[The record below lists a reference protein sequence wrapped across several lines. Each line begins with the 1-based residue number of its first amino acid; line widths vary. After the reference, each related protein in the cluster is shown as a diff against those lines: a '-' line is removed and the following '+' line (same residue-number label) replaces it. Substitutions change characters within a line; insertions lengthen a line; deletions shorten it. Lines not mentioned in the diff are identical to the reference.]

1 MNVRNVKPEKIKP
14 EDIPKKM
21 MMMMNIE
28 YDNKVPFESVVEADP
43 TLKFLIRDSEF
54 DFDLLEHQMRVRG
67 AAIVI
72 AIGKWIDSN
81 YN

>member
-14 EDIPKKM
+14 GDIPKKK
-21 MMMMNIE
+21 MMNIE

-72 AIGKWIDSN
+72 AIGKWIDTN

>member
-1 MNVRNVKPEKIKP
+1 
-14 EDIPKKM
+14 

-72 AIGKWIDSN
+72 AIGKWIDTN

>member
-14 EDIPKKM
+14 EDIPKK

>member
-1 MNVRNVKPEKIKP
+1 
-14 EDIPKKM
+14 